1 VQGFLLV
8 VFLSRIMSKPTDGLD
23 DIDRRILAILA
34 RDPRLPY
41 SDIADELADD
51 GHEMSTEGVRY
62 RVSTLFET
70 ISILLTAEPK
80 EHGWEVVRVMISAAG
95 SQERKAET
103 YDRLREMDF
112 WMVCRVLGSSDFYA
126 VATVPSNREADEL
139 VSRVEG
145 IEHVTDVDY
154 VLETGRE
161 TTTENYLAF

>member
-1 VQGFLLV
+1 MTE
-8 VFLSRIMSKPTDGLD
+8 STDALD
-23 DIDRRILAILA
+23 EIDRTILAILA
-34 RDPRLPY
+34 QDPRTPY
-41 SDIADELADD
+41 SDIAEELADD

-62 RVSTLFET
+62 RVSALFEAT
-70 ISILLTAEPK
+70 SVLLTAEPK
-80 EHGWEVVRVMISAAG
+80 EHGWEVVRVMISTDG
-95 SQERKAET
+95 GQQRKAET
-103 YDRLREMDF
+103 YDRLQGMDF

-145 IEHVTDVDY
+145 LEHVTAVDY